1 MKILVTNDDGYRAKG
16 IKSLANIMKKYGEVT
31 VVAPKTHQSGTSMAV
46 TLGFRP
52 IAVRDFGEEDGVRWY
67 YVDATPASCVKFAID
82 NVFTDSK
89 PDLVVSGI
97 NHGTNTATA
106 ACYSGTLGAVEEASL
121 SGIPAIGVSLD
132 NLSAEADFSV
142 VEELFPTLLDRIMA
156 SGCFERGT
164 FLNVNY
170 PDLPAS
176 EIKGVRL
183 AHMGLGHWEKE
194 FQEYDPD
201 YIKRMGIDLTAY
213 SIRWVDFVPEPGEDL
228 YFMVGTFV
236 DDPDNV
242 PGADHHLVKEGYV
255 TVTVHNLDNTD
266 RVLAARLRDAG
277 FESGF

>member
-52 IAVRDFGEEDGVRWY
+52 IAVRDFGTEDGVRWI
-67 YVDATPASCVKFAID
+67 YVDATPASCVKFAVD
-82 NVFTDSK
+82 NVFTDGK

-132 NLSAEADFSV
+132 NLSADADFTV
-142 VEELFPTLLDRIMA
+142 VEELFPALLDRIMA
-156 SGCFERGT
+156 SGCFEKGT

-176 EIKGVRL
+176 EIKGLRL
-183 AHMGLGHWEKE
+183 AHMGRGHWEKE

-213 SIRWVDFVPEPGEDL
+213 SIRWVDFVPEPGEEL

-242 PGADHHLVKEGYV
+242 PGADHRLVKEGYV

-266 RVLAARLRDAG
+266 RDLAARLREAG